1 MTDIITTLV
10 PIRVVLNLWIPTRRK
25 APIVSLFFMAFA
37 ADVVSILRIYYSVMQ
52 QRSGDTWGQYPA
64 VISGNFE
71 MGLIQLCVSMPTLKP
86 LVNKF
91 GSKFGNSYNGRSRKS
106 YSDGYDSQRPRDALI
121 GESGSHSSRSSR
133 WAQQP
138 RIYAEVDSSKA
149 VDKELAGIKVV
160 HTLELD
166 SMDHT
171 IPVDE
176 EMARDS
182 KTDKVL
188 LQH

>member
-1 MTDIITTLV
+1 M
-10 PIRVVLNLWIPTRRK
+10 PIRVVLNLWIPTRQK
-25 APIVSLFFMAFA
+25 AAIASLFFMAFA
-37 ADVVSILRIYYSVMQ
+37 ADIVSVLRIYYSIMQ
-52 QRSGDTWGQYPA
+52 ANSGDTWGQYPA

-91 GSKFGNSYNGRSRKS
+91 GSKFGHWYNGRSRKD

-121 GESGSHSSRSSR
+121 GESGCRSDQP

-138 RIYAEVDSSKA
+138 RIYAEVDSIKA

-182 KTDKVL
+182 KTDQVL
-188 LQH
+188 LQY